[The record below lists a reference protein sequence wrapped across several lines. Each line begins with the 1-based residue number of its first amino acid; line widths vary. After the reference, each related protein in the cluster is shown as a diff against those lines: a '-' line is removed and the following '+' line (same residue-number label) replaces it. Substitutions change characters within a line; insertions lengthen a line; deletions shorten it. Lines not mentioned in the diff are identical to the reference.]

1 MSDEITT
8 QKVRDMAKLV
18 HLSGRISEFHEK
30 NLKQYAFIFFDG
42 VKEASIEY
50 DFSHRPSN
58 DGPKETPK
66 NTQDFY
72 KEIGRAALSMKSDA
86 FVAYKLVIIDDQVH
100 DHMDKRYEALEK
112 SVRSLF
118 WNEVVVKVYINGN
131 IAYESKK

>member
-1 MSDEITT
+1 MTPE
-8 QKVRDMAKLV
+8 KVKDMAKLV

-30 NLKQYAFIFFDG
+30 NLKNYALIFFDG
-42 VKEASIEY
+42 VQEAAIEY

-66 NTQDFY
+66 NPDEFY

-86 FVAYKLVIIDDQVH
+86 FVAYKLKIQPGIEQTNL
-100 DHMDKRYEALEK
+100 DKRFDALEK

-118 WNEVVVKVYINGN
+118 WKDVIIKVYFNNQIR
-131 IAYESKK
+131 Y